1 MIRFVVK
8 IYVLI
13 SSSRA
18 ETAPP
23 GAASDLYMRQ
33 EVKLMK
39 GKRQTSTD
47 LEDFLQNHV
56 VLSDQKVS
64 GSSKNSWR

>member
-1 MIRFVVK
+1 
-8 IYVLI
+8 
-13 SSSRA
+13 
-18 ETAPP
+18 
-23 GAASDLYMRQ
+23 MRQ
-33 EVKLMK
+33 EVKLME
-39 GKRQTSTD
+39 GKRDTSTD